1 MAVDL
6 SQAASLVNSETV
18 IFSALAFF
26 AGMAGVILYHRLVM
40 LYNRRTYRAD
50 ESVIESIVLEYT
62 RRLRDYDRV
71 IADIRTRIDVMDLR
85 AEAPKPYL
93 ASQMLQPSQAPQHH
107 VARVTQP
114 VGVTHHREGALEEEM
129 LESQNGTTD
138 YILKMLAEK
147 PRTSREVQQSIGRSR
162 EHTARLMK
170 KLTESGLV
178 ERDVNLKPFKY
189 TITGS
194 GREMLQ
200 ERVGVVSE
208 LRAP

>member
-1 MAVDL
+1 MSGDV
-6 SQAASLVNSETV
+6 V
-18 IFSALAFF
+18 IYSALAFF

-40 LYNRRTYRAD
+40 LYNRRTYHAD

-71 IADIRTRIDVMDLR
+71 IADMRTKIDIMDLR
-85 AEAPKPYL
+85 VEAPP
-93 ASQMLQPSQAPQHH
+93 APRTPSQLLRPSQAPQHH

-114 VGVTHHREGALEEEM
+114 VDVTQQVDGTLEE
-129 LESQNGTTD
+129 LEGQNGTTE

-170 KLTESGLV
+170 KLTESGFV
-178 ERDVNLKPFKY
+178 ERDVNLKPFQY
-189 TITGS
+189 TITDS
-194 GREMLQ
+194 GRGVLQ
-200 ERVGVVSE
+200 GRVGVVSE